1 MLVDKIAKYQ
11 VYLYVVVAIIVLFLL
26 YKFSNNLMILFGFK
40 DSKDAKKDEK
50 EYEKDLAGEINDLY
64 DNGVRASYPV
74 STYNEWANGLESAM
88 DNAGTDNDY
97 VFRVF
102 GALKNQLDFNLLT
115 KSFGIRKKGI
125 PFVTADDWNLT
136 QWLVSEMSDS
146 ERKELNKTLV
156 KNKIKPVF

>member
-11 VYLYVVVAIIVLFLL
+11 VYLYVLVAIIVLFLL
-26 YKFSNNLMILFGFK
+26 YKFSNNLLILFGMKTTK
-40 DSKDAKKDEK
+40 DQEKAEK
-50 EYEKDLAGEINDLY
+50 EYEKNLAGEINDLY

-74 STYNEWANGLESAM
+74 STYNEWANGIESAM

-102 GALKNQLDFNLLT
+102 SSLKNQLDFNLLT
-115 KSFGIRKKGI
+115 KSFGIRTKGI
-125 PFVTADDWNLT
+125 PFVTADDWGLT
-136 QWLVSEMSDS
+136 QWVVSEMSDS
-146 ERKELNKTLV
+146 KRKKINDILV